1 MAGLKGWADKAKQF
15 VSKNPDK
22 ARKGVDRASQFAD
35 EKTGGKYS
43 EKIDKGTERA
53 KGYIQDQ
60 DQEQEQSKGQSEGG
74 EQGRQGG

>member
-22 ARKGVDRASQFAD
+22 ARKGIDRASQFAD
-35 EKTGGKYS
+35 DKTGGKYS

-53 KGYIQDQ
+53 KGYIENQ
-60 DQEQEQSKGQSEGG
+60 DQEGSKGQSEGG